1 MNGQKFQKNYAMSY
15 YTISIEIEETLSP
28 SQLLEEMKDGATY
41 WGECIGKTPVVR
53 EKIQSFGNKHFMKI
67 GYK

>member
-1 MNGQKFQKNYAMSY
+1 MQY
-15 YTISIEIEETLSP
+15 YTINLE
-28 SQLLEEMKDGATY
+28 LEEGLYPSELLKKMKDGAIY

>member
-1 MNGQKFQKNYAMSY
+1 MMTHF
-15 YTISIEIEETLSP
+15 TINLELEEGLSP
-28 SQLLEEMKDGATY
+28 SELLTKMKDGAIY

-53 EKIQSFGNKHFMKI
+53 EKIQSFGNKHFMKV